1 VISSG
6 LVLFSLIIS
15 VIIFGWQ
22 DVKDNV
28 IGNST
33 KKLLQQDWTISTYGA
48 FPITISSPDV
58 LIRELETENQK
69 FEWGSLNSSVN
80 VILNI
85 KPIDKEKKNEPQNT
99 IDDLIALLKDMGAE
113 NILTKQEEFY
123 LDNGLSALKFLG
135 SFDFLTENEIQIK
148 KEYSNITFSEKA
160 GVQNVL
166 IIFDRE
172 NDYAKQISKKI
183 EGSIKFDD

>member
-1 VISSG
+1 MISSG

-80 VILNI
+80 VIVNI
-85 KPIDKEKKNEPQNT
+85 KPIDKEIE
-99 IDDLIALLKDMGAE
+99 
-113 NILTKQEEFY
+113 ILQTQ
-123 LDNGLSALKFLG
+123 
-135 SFDFLTENEIQIK
+135 
-148 KEYSNITFSEKA
+148 
-160 GVQNVL
+160 
-166 IIFDRE
+166 
-172 NDYAKQISKKI
+172 
-183 EGSIKFDD
+183 